1 MRRELRNYRTALAMT
16 KEALQQEHAKVDD
29 ERARLDC
36 AMANTQ
42 GEPAAAC
49 RRRHHRHGDLPPP
62 PAHFNPPQATLS

>member
-42 GEPAAAC
+42 GEPVAACAAAAAAAATAMG
-49 RRRHHRHGDLPPP
+49 R
-62 PAHFNPPQATLS
+62 PATAAGAL